1 MTQRTLSSHDALC
14 RLRAAAQA
22 IDRPVAFMEV
32 CGTHTVNACR
42 CGLHSLMPSNVRL
55 ISGPGCPV
63 CVTSQGDIDM
73 LIELARRPGVTLC
86 TYGDMM
92 RVTGKDGNLEEAR
105 STGSDIRVI
114 YSALDAVH
122 LAASD
127 PNRNVVFAGVGFET
141 TTPATA
147 VAVLEAERLN
157 LQNFTV
163 LVSHKRILPAMRT
176 LLDSGQIHVDGFL
189 CPGHVSTVT
198 GYAAFAMIVRRYHL
212 PCVVAGFEDVQIA
225 AGLARLVELVRD
237 QRAELENLYPQA
249 VTRWGNRRAQNII
262 RRVFRPVDARWR
274 GLGLIPDSGLA
285 FRSRFSRFDAQI
297 QYKLTPL
304 DSPEPPGCR
313 CGEVITG
320 RCTPPDCKLF
330 AQACTPVRP
339 IGPCM
344 VSSEGTC
351 QAWFKYRRAAH
362 LAARNTPATSQ
373 NPQETTV

>member
-1 MTQRTLSSHDALC
+1 MTQRLLSSHEALC
-14 RLRAAAQA
+14 RLRAAAEA
-22 IDRPVAFMEV
+22 IGRPVSFMEV

-73 LIELARRPGVTLC
+73 LIELAHRPGVTLC

-114 YSALDAVH
+114 YSSLDAVR
-122 LAASD
+122 LAAAD
-127 PNRNVVFAGVGFET
+127 PSRQVVFAGVGFET

-147 VAVLEAERLN
+147 VAVLEAEKLG

-163 LVSHKRILPAMRT
+163 LVSHKRILPAMRA
-176 LLDSGQIHVDGFL
+176 LLDSGQVKVDGFL
-189 CPGHVSTVT
+189 CPGHVSTVI

-225 AGLARLVELVRD
+225 AGMARLVELVRD
-237 QRAELENLYPQA
+237 QRADLENLYPQA

-285 FRSRFSRFDAQI
+285 FRSRFSRFDAQV

-330 AQACTPVRP
+330 AVACTPVRP

-362 LAARNTPATSQ
+362 VAAMAASAAAKSQ
-373 NPQETTV
+373 QETSV